1 MFKRIKVSRVN
12 DHIWLMNDNDEGTG
26 YLVTGKE
33 RGLIIDT
40 MNGYENVKEL
50 AETLTDL
57 PLTVVNTHGH
67 PDHIFGNIYFEEA
80 YLHPA
85 DLPVAEYF
93 YEEEWFKKDILKEGL
108 KPAQFLPVTEGMS
121 FDLGGII
128 LDVYELPGHTPGGIA
143 LLNRQDRILFTG
155 DSINVHTWMQL
166 PESLPMEDFL
176 KSLKKV
182 QGLRDKFDFILTG
195 HSRQLEDACF
205 CDAHIRAV
213 EEVCDGKN
221 ENDETYTWFGG
232 TCMGHPYGDMI
243 KIVYR

>member
-85 DLPVAEYF
+85 DLVSVHPSP
-93 YEEEWFKKDILKEGL
+93 D
-108 KPAQFLPVTEGMS
+108 PATGR
-121 FDLGGII
+121 
-128 LDVYELPGHTPGGIA
+128 TP
-143 LLNRQDRILFTG
+143 
-155 DSINVHTWMQL
+155 
-166 PESLPMEDFL
+166 
-176 KSLKKV
+176 
-182 QGLRDKFDFILTG
+182 
-195 HSRQLEDACF
+195 
-205 CDAHIRAV
+205 
-213 EEVCDGKN
+213 
-221 ENDETYTWFGG
+221 
-232 TCMGHPYGDMI
+232 
-243 KIVYR
+243 